1 MKKQL
6 FYIVSSLTMF
16 VAINS
21 SAQTDTVKS
30 NTENKFRIEIQPLSL
45 LQSLTYSAFEV
56 KRLTLNVGF
65 SYRITSKLWLK
76 SQIGYFQTVKND
88 SLTKESLY
96 SNKGIAAKF
105 GAEWINQIEPGVN
118 LGIYYRLAF
127 STNEIYSVANIRS
140 DYYGNYQKTFNENL
154 TIPWSEIG
162 FRIYFDP
169 NSISIYKQKNKNKLY
184 LGIGPELMIT
194 NGKPFDKDYEIIQIN
209 GWGTPGFWG
218 YRKSNINLR
227 IGFDLGYTF

>member
-1 MKKQL
+1 M
-6 FYIVSSLTMF
+6 IASLLIS
-16 VAINS
+16 INS
-21 SAQTDTVKS
+21 FAQTDTVKS

-56 KRLTLNVGF
+56 KRLKLNIGF

-105 GAEWINQIEPGVN
+105 GAEWISQIEPGVN

-127 STNEIYSVANIRS
+127 STNE
-140 DYYGNYQKTFNENL
+140 K
-154 TIPWSEIG
+154 
-162 FRIYFDP
+162 
-169 NSISIYKQKNKNKLY
+169 
-184 LGIGPELMIT
+184 
-194 NGKPFDKDYEIIQIN
+194 
-209 GWGTPGFWG
+209 
-218 YRKSNINLR
+218 
-227 IGFDLGYTF
+227 